1 MVHHH
6 LDRPTVIVTIEN
18 VYTLCVLATASKGKK
33 HEKSVHCSSSI
44 TSFLPIATV
53 VWNHS

>member
-18 VYTLCVLATASKGKK
+18 VYTLCVLATASKGKNMK
-33 HEKSVHCSSSI
+33 RVFTVQAVS
-44 TSFLPIATV
+44 LPFCL
-53 VWNHS
+53 